1 MVRKRAT
8 KKNGGKTGKRPSK
21 DDARV
26 ANWNTAAEIPMEDE
40 DEFHMSR
47 DQILLEG
54 EDDDDDDLGGGD
66 EVFGLQGLSSDSE
79 ADEEDDDQYAD
90 MNDDDEDAELSAP
103 SKSTKKSKKDA
114 KVKGKKASAP
124 SSSSS
129 EADSDSEEETWGRG
143 KKAYYASNAD
153 EIDSEDEEAREME
166 EQEARR
172 LQGKALEG
180 MTDAD
185 FGLEDDAVAGDV
197 DAGENED
204 FGVVDT
210 STVPAIPL
218 ATTDPAAILKHLEKT
233 NPEALALA
241 RDWED
246 TAYNLAKAKQK
257 LDKPEGFGERLGL
270 GMMHLYYQ
278 TLLTYASTL
287 AFYIHLRAT
296 PKYATKPDTLQSHP
310 IFARLLTLKQALA
323 TLEELDFAPSDS
335 DEEDELD
342 DGEEDS
348 LVDDDSMDFAGEVLS
363 DSDDDEMLSE
373 GDEED
378 GLPRR
383 RRVDFAELGEL
394 LAEAEEASKGGPFT
408 LNVTSGVVK
417 KGDAKKAKTNGAPDT
432 DKPPK
437 KKRKTADAK
446 SQPVFDLVEPEFEP
460 SSSSAF
466 TKSTPSVTFDLDA
479 HGEPTA
485 LQHADAADKRA
496 KKRTL
501 RFYTSRIESKSAK
514 REGARQAAM
523 GGDDDIPYR
532 ERRKEK
538 ETREAREAAK
548 RALGQG
554 GEDLEA
560 GDAMDVDD
568 FGGADGEGAAQEEDG
583 YYDLV
588 ARASKAKKAA
598 KKAAHDA
605 EVAAEREL
613 LAGAMD
619 EESAGGPRAPTR
631 AIMANK
637 GLTPKRAKAV
647 RNPRVKKRMRFEKA
661 QRKVASQRAVYK
673 GGLAA
678 TGGRYEGEKS
688 GISKVVK
695 SVKLS

>member
-8 KKNGGKTGKRPSK
+8 KKGGAKGPRRPSK

-26 ANWNTAAEIPMEDE
+26 ANWNTAADIPMEDE
-40 DEFHMSR
+40 DEFHTSR

-54 EDDDDDDLGGGD
+54 EDDDDDDLGQGD
-66 EVFGLQGLSSDSE
+66 EVFGLQGLSEDSE
-79 ADEEDDDQYAD
+79 DDADEEEYAD
-90 MNDDDEDAELSAP
+90 IDDEDESLAP
-103 SKSTKKSKKDA
+103 SKPQKKA
-114 KVKGKKASAP
+114 KGKKGSKAAAP
-124 SSSSS
+124 SSSSG
-129 EADSDSEEETWGRG
+129 ASDSEEEEETWGRG

-185 FGLEDDAVAGDV
+185 FGLEDDAVGGDA

-204 FGVVDT
+204 FGVADAVA
-210 STVPAIPL
+210 PALPSS
-218 ATTDPAAILKHLEKT
+218 ADPAVLVRHLEKT

-246 TAYNLAKAKQK
+246 TAYSLAKTKQN
-257 LDKPEGFGERLGL
+257 LERMETVGETLGL

-287 AFYIHLRAT
+287 AFYLHLRAT
-296 PKYATKPDTLQSHP
+296 PKYSTKPDLLQSHP
-310 IFARLLTLKQALA
+310 IFSRLLTLKQALA
-323 TLEELDFAPSDS
+323 TLEELDFAPMDS

-348 LVDDDSMDFAGEVLS
+348 LVDGGFSDEGSLLDDSDGMDVEGEALS
-363 DSDDDEMLSE
+363 DEEADG
-373 GDEED
+373 GDAK
-378 GLPRR
+378 PVARK
-383 RRVDFAELGEL
+383 RRVDFAELSDL
-394 LAEAEEASKGGPFT
+394 LAEAEAANSGKPFT
-408 LNVTSGVVK
+408 FDVTSSVVK
-417 KGDAKKAKTNGAPDT
+417 NADAKKPSAATPAT

-437 KKRKTADAK
+437 KKRKTAAAK
-446 SQPVFDLVEPEFEP
+446 AAPVFDLVEPEFEP
-460 SSSSAF
+460 SSKAAASEA
-466 TKSTPSVTFDLDA
+466 PDDA
-479 HGEPTA
+479 ADAYGEPVA
-485 LQHADAADKRA
+485 LQHADEADKRA
-496 KKRTL
+496 RKRSL
-501 RFYTSRIESKSAK
+501 RFYTARIESKSAK

-532 ERRKEK
+532 ERRKER

-554 GEDLEA
+554 GEDLAADGEGGDEDA
-560 GDAMDVDD
+560 DAMDVDE
-568 FGGADGEGAAQEEDG
+568 GPADDG

-588 ARASKAKKAA
+588 KRASKSKKAA

-605 EVAAEREL
+605 DVAAAREAL
-613 LAGAMD
+613 MGDDDDAA
-619 EESAGGPRAPTR
+619 SGPRAPTR
-631 AIMANK
+631 AILANK